1 MQRIA
6 DANGGNRSAGSPG
19 EAATAAYIER
29 TLRAAG
35 YRVERERFA
44 IPATPRVTGLE
55 SAAALRF
62 SPAGDASGVLRAV
75 GLGCATADFADL
87 GEDEIALARRGTCEF
102 REKARLAEAAGASA
116 LVVVNS
122 EDEAV
127 PGTLGADSGLTIP
140 VVGVASGDAPDPGE
154 RLRLT
159 VETSARRS
167 VNVIAESGPPGARVA
182 MAGGHLDSVPAGAGM
197 NDNASGVAA
206 LLHVA
211 QRLGGRDLPLRFGF
225 WGAEEIGL
233 VGSREYVEGL
243 PDAERERIGAYVNLD
258 MVGSPGA
265 EPAVYDGDARIERA
279 LRRELGADAP
289 QRDLGGASD
298 HASFAAADIP
308 VGGIFTGLDECY
320 HERCDRL
327 ANVDREVLAQ
337 SAAAA
342 EGALVTLARR

>member
-1 MQRIA
+1 M
-6 DANGGNRSAGSPG
+6 
-19 EAATAAYIER
+19 
-29 TLRAAG
+29 
-35 YRVERERFA
+35 
-44 IPATPRVTGLE
+44 
-55 SAAALRF
+55 
-62 SPAGDASGVLRAV
+62 
-75 GLGCATADFADL
+75 
-87 GEDEIALARRGTCEF
+87 
-102 REKARLAEAAGASA
+102 
-116 LVVVNS
+116 
-122 EDEAV
+122 
-127 PGTLGADSGLTIP
+127 
-140 VVGVASGDAPDPGE
+140 VGVASGDAPQTGE
-154 RLRLT
+154 RVRLAVAT
-159 VETSARRS
+159 GSRRS
-167 VNVIAESGPPGARVA
+167 INVIAESGPRGARVA

-211 QRLGGRDLPLRFGF
+211 QRLAGRDLPLRFGF

-243 PDAERERIGAYVNLD
+243 ADAERERIGAYVNLD

-327 ANVDREVLAQ
+327 ANVDREVLAR
-337 SAAAA
+337 SADAAA
-342 EGALVTLARR
+342 GALVRLARG